1 MGTTCAQKGIN
12 FNTLYSRTA
21 DNLWAQFKKFDYS
34 KVFDRVFRIFF
45 FSLPDLESSRKRR
58 WVLGPLTLSQRH
70 RPRTWPKDQN
80 YLTIVFLVYY
90 YNKHTKP
97 FHCSREYNFNSRYIW
112 FKMLFKNDFDEVFY
126 HIIWSYNMKNFIYH
140 IIFVLSYNM
149 KNFFKLIKHV
159 IS

>member
-34 KVFDRVFRIFF
+34 KVFDRVLRIFF
-45 FSLPDLESSRKRR
+45 FGLPDLESSRKRR

-97 FHCSREYNFNSRYIW
+97 FHCSREFNFNSRYIW
-112 FKMLFKNDFDEVFY
+112 FKMLFNFRYLKCYLRTILMKFF
-126 HIIWSYNMKNFIYH
+126 II
-140 IIFVLSYNM
+140 
-149 KNFFKLIKHV
+149 
-159 IS
+159 